1 MLTILHT
8 ESSDGWGGQEIRIL
22 RESLG
27 MARRGHRV
35 LIAAAPE
42 ASLYDRAKAS
52 GLTAIP
58 FRFNKRN
65 PVDYYRL
72 SVLVNRERVDIVNT
86 HSSGDSWVAGVGAK
100 FARRAPLIIRTR
112 HLSTPISRS
121 FLSRILYDSL
131 PDVVL
136 TTGEEIRRRMIAVN
150 RFRGERILSVPTGVD
165 VERFD
170 PEKVK
175 PSLAAGSAAVGMV
188 SVLRSWKGH
197 EHFLRA
203 VPGIRQEVP
212 LATFV
217 IVGDGPQRDNIRNLV
232 ADLGL
237 QDRVL
242 LLGHRED
249 IPEVIASLDV
259 LVHPSYANEGVPQSV
274 LQALLM
280 GKPVVAADV
289 GGIGEVVRDGETGY
303 LIPPK
308 DPSALAAKVVALLR
322 NRELGKRLADRGRT
336 LVLREYSFESML
348 DRIEDLYRRLR
359 EGRDIARPAADG
371 RWEKPGRG

>member
-27 MARRGHRV
+27 MARRV
-35 LIAAAPE
+35 LWGAVAGVLPYARGKP
-42 ASLYDRAKAS
+42 S

-65 PVDYYRL
+65 PADYYRL

-175 PSLAAGSAAVGMV
+175 PSVAGGGAAVGRV
-188 SVLRSWKGH
+188 SVPRSGKGH
-197 EHFLRA
+197 EPFLGA
-203 VPGIRQEVP
+203 VPGFRQEE
-212 LATFV
+212 
-217 IVGDGPQRDNIRNLV
+217 
-232 ADLGL
+232 
-237 QDRVL
+237 VL
-242 LLGHRED
+242 MPFPAPEHGH
-249 IPEVIASLDV
+249 
-259 LVHPSYANEGVPQSV
+259 
-274 LQALLM
+274 
-280 GKPVVAADV
+280 
-289 GGIGEVVRDGETGY
+289 
-303 LIPPK
+303 
-308 DPSALAAKVVALLR
+308 
-322 NRELGKRLADRGRT
+322 
-336 LVLREYSFESML
+336 
-348 DRIEDLYRRLR
+348 
-359 EGRDIARPAADG
+359 
-371 RWEKPGRG
+371 